1 MLLTDLG
8 AGEYTKEYF
17 HEGRYRILC
26 NNSFGHSVPVIDG
39 EGQKEGGEYSCS
51 RFEADFFRDDAA
63 VDFAV
68 AAAALAAVDLQVG
81 ASDDLF
87 AGVFIK
93 TKVFC
98 RSTG

>member
-51 RFEADFFRDDAA
+51 RFEADGRGEPSFLCGR
-63 VDFAV
+63 
-68 AAAALAAVDLQVG
+68 LW
-81 ASDDLF
+81 
-87 AGVFIK
+87 K
-93 TKVFC
+93 
-98 RSTG
+98 